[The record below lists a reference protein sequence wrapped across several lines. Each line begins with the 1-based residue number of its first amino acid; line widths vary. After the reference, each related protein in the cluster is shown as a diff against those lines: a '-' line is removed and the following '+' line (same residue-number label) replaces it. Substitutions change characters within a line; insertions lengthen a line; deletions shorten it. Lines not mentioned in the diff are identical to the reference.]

1 MGVNLSMSRKSIPYL
16 MIRCVGIMAMSCRL
30 SGFSLLAERVGAFL
44 FSEEATMD
52 VCSLASLTVLT
63 IRLAFRHIESIR
75 EGDMEGLEFR
85 LDCDCGELVIACPS
99 WLIVVQVPSEF
110 WLSGIVIVIVLAA
123 GNMAEEKEEGME

>member
-1 MGVNLSMSRKSIPYL
+1 
-16 MIRCVGIMAMSCRL
+16 MSCRL
-30 SGFSLLAERVGAFL
+30 SGFSLHAERVDAFL

-52 VCSLASLTVLT
+52 VCCPASLTVLT

-85 LDCDCGELVIACPS
+85 LDCGELVIICPS

-110 WLSGIVIVIVLAA
+110 WLSGIVIVLAA
-123 GNMAEEKEEGME
+123 GNIAEEKEEGVE